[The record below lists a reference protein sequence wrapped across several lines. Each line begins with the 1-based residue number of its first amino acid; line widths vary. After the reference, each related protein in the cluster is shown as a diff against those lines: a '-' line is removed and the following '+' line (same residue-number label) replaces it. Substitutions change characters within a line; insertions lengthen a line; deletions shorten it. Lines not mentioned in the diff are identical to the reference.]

1 MQAPKFSRRS
11 FLKSGAVAAAAASL
25 PGFSLPA
32 AAAAAPIGT
41 VCQTQHGPV
50 QGIRQEGH
58 LVWYGIPYGAS
69 TAGDARWT
77 APQDPAPWA
86 DAKDCTVPG
95 AAAYQYSTCAL
106 GTEDC
111 LKLDVYTTEK
121 ASKRPVIVYLHS
133 GGNQIGSA
141 RELPGGFLAEQ
152 LGCVFVGLEYRLGLF
167 GFNCL
172 PAFCSGP
179 EETGNFALLDMA
191 KALDWVRDNIASF
204 GGDPQNITVLG
215 FAAGGRDGMAL
226 LASPLFV
233 GRFQKAI
240 SISGGMTC
248 ADENTSAET
257 LAAALAPLA
266 VQDGKALTEAAARR
280 WLLTEDPAV
289 RSWLCGVDAARL
301 APLMANAGLRM
312 SVFPHLYADGITLPE
327 GGYPAAPYS
336 EIPTLLLTGADEFNA
351 AARWDSWFSSEE
363 AKRFSA
369 DELEAAKQ
377 FAATYG
383 SALCRVFSTRGS
395 AEVIA
400 ARSDAPLYLGQIEYG
415 SSASKTQIPLLG
427 SFQGI
432 ALPMLSGSNPYS
444 GWADLSGAGY
454 QAMAEQLRAYLKNF
468 ITSGDPNGKKLL
480 SGSTRWQRWT
490 PDSPALLVLDADAD
504 HATRPVRRPDGN
516 ERIAAC
522 RHGGGQHPLSR
533 PETGRDQKRA
543 QGQILRLSIAV
554 FPFSA
559 NKKHRSAERCFF
571 VYWKYS
577 WARRA
582 AWLMQ
587 SRSSSSVSNFLLG
600 LR

>member
-226 LASPLFV
+226 ASPLFV

-432 ALPMLSGSNPYS
+432 ALPMLSGSNPYF

-454 QAMAEQLRAYLKNF
+454 QAMAEQLRVYLKNF

-504 HATRPVRRPDGN
+504 HATAQCTTQT
-516 ERIAAC
+516 ETKESLLAAMEADST
-522 RHGGGQHPLSR
+522 LS
-533 PETGRDQKRA
+533 PALKQAVIENVLKGR
-543 QGQILRLSIAV
+543 
-554 FPFSA
+554 
-559 NKKHRSAERCFF
+559 FF
-571 VYWKYS
+571 D
-577 WARRA
+577 
-582 AWLMQ
+582 
-587 SRSSSSVSNFLLG
+587 
-600 LR
+600 